1 MAGVCVEVINV
12 IKCEK
17 HLIPELATSL
27 IFPTH
32 WSEAFLVAALCRP
45 EAAESTFVKL
55 RLLEGMCRN
64 TLPCHS
70 A

>member
-27 IFPTH
+27 IFPAH
-32 WSEAFLVAALCRP
+32 WSSP
-45 EAAESTFVKL
+45 
-55 RLLEGMCRN
+55 
-64 TLPCHS
+64 
-70 A
+70 